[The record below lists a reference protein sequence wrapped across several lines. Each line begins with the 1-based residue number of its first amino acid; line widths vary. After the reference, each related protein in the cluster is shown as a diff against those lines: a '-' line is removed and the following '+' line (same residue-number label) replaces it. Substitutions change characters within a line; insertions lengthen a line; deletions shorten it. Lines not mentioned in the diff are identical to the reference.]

1 MRSARRWQESFLPR
15 WISWPLIAF
24 VIVTYVVP
32 GLFSSYRAWVQV
44 KSLDLTVPNEV
55 LRSGDTVRVQA
66 ASWARTHVEVDLLLI
81 QGTRVDTLAV
91 RVIPGN
97 HNASI
102 DPRVRRDSITLVVTP
117 DLLAG
122 YNRGPAIVKATAIGR
137 PQWLRTPPPLVR
149 QKAVQLEKM

>member
-1 MRSARRWQESFLPR
+1 MRAVRPWDESSIPK
-15 WISWPLIAF
+15 WIRWPLIA
-24 VIVTYVVP
+24 VVMVTYVVP

-44 KSLDLTVPNEV
+44 KSLDLFTPGAV
-55 LRSGDTVRVQA
+55 LRAGDTIRVKA
-66 ASWARTHVEVDLLLI
+66 TSWARTHVEVDLLLV
-81 QGTRVDTLAV
+81 QGARVDTLAV

-117 DLLAG
+117 DLLSG
-122 YNRGPAIVKATAIGR
+122 YAQGRAIVKATAIGR

-149 QKAVQLEKM
+149 EKAVQLEKT